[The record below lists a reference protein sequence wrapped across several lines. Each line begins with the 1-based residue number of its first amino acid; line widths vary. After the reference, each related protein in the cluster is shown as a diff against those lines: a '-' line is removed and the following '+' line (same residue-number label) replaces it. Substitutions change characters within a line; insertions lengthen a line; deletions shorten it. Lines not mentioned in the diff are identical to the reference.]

1 MNPAVSHLITG
12 TVMFAG
18 LVVSGIS
25 DLKTKHIPR
34 ACSYGLLLFSLL
46 LLIYRKEYMLSAYFV
61 LAVLAAGNKKV
72 KPILFVMAV
81 IVFSN
86 MGERAFP
93 LVFGLSA
100 VDFLFS
106 MRLIGGG
113 DAQLL
118 FAMLSFGCSSWKMV
132 IAVATV
138 VIFFGIASVIHTFGI
153 RKSISRIK
161 TVSSFMK
168 NGTVQSDRDCLKIP
182 FASLLPF
189 AFLLY
194 FFVTFPK

>member
-1 MNPAVSHLITG
+1 MNQAVFHLITG
-12 TVMFAG
+12 AIMFAG

-25 DLKTKHIPR
+25 DLKTKRIPR

-72 KPILFVMAV
+72 KPILFVMVV

-132 IAVATV
+132 IAVAAV
-138 VIFFGIASVIHTFGI
+138 VILLGIGAVIYAFGI

-168 NGTVQSDRDCLKIP
+168 NGTVQSDRDRLKIP